1 MLSRFL
7 ALRSRELA
15 GNWISTVGTWG
26 AVGTVGLPWSTD
38 WQLILDWV
46 TYIKGKF
53 KKDD

>member
-7 ALRSRELA
+7 ALRSWELA
-15 GNWISTVGTWG
+15 RNWISTMGTWG
-26 AVGTVGLPWSTD
+26 AVGTVGLLWSTD
-38 WQLILDWV
+38 WWLILDWV